1 MQFTSF
7 QRFDNVI
14 EREFTLG
21 EIRGILWT
29 PVRASAAEP
38 VPLILAGQPGGGAS
52 LEQMR
57 PRLFPR
63 AQAIARSGFATATIE
78 LPGAGD
84 RPAPAGVAEARTE
97 LRDAVT
103 AGLPV
108 PDDVVDRLVLPLVDQ
123 AVPDWQA
130 TLDALLDLPEL
141 AGPVGFSGCLLYTS
155 RCV

>member
-1 MQFTSF
+1 MQFTSL

-38 VPLILAGQPGGGAS
+38 VPLILAGQPGGAAS

-57 PRLFPR
+57 PRLLPR
-63 AQAIARSGFATATIE
+63 ANAIAQTGFATATIE

-84 RPAPAGVAEARTE
+84 RLPPHGVAEARTE
-97 LRDAVT
+97 LREAVS
-103 AGLPV
+103 AGKPV
-108 PDDVVDRLVLPLVDQ
+108 PEDGVDRRVLPLVDQ
-123 AVPDWQA
+123 S
-130 TLDALLDLPEL
+130 
-141 AGPVGFSGCLLYTS
+141 GP
-155 RCV
+155 